1 LDKYRESEA
10 AWQQRIE
17 QKDLQLAH
25 LKTELEAEHE
35 IITGLEADI
44 KDLHAQLDKEDTC
57 FRNEATKLR
66 SQITISLGQLS
77 ELEFVNCQL
86 REQVKEYQER
96 VQEMQ
101 RSLEKESVICKNL
114 MAENNKL
121 QNWQKEVS
129 LVLHFIFIIPFDC
142 KPQQNN

>member
-1 LDKYRESEA
+1 M
-10 AWQQRIE
+10 
-17 QKDLQLAH
+17 
-25 LKTELEAEHE
+25 
-35 IITGLEADI
+35 
-44 KDLHAQLDKEDTC
+44 
-57 FRNEATKLR
+57 R

>member
-1 LDKYRESEA
+1 MFPPRREGRYRDELGSLRIELDKYRESEA

-57 FRNEATKLR
+57 FRNEVRSSFLR
-66 SQITISLGQLS
+66 SPIPDLLI
-77 ELEFVNCQL
+77 F
-86 REQVKEYQER
+86 ER
-96 VQEMQ
+96 
-101 RSLEKESVICKNL
+101 SV
-114 MAENNKL
+114 
-121 QNWQKEVS
+121 
-129 LVLHFIFIIPFDC
+129 
-142 KPQQNN
+142 